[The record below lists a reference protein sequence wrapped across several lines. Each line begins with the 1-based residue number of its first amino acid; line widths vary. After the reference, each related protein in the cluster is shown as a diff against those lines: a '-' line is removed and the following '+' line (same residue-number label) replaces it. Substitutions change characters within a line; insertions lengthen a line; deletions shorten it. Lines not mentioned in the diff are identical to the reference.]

1 VGAARLLL
9 FLKTTSLGK
18 LYELEGIYIP
28 SLYDCSDPQ
37 YTPWGCSMG

>member
-18 LYELEGIYIP
+18 LYELERVHIS
-28 SLYDCSDPQ
+28 SLYDCSNPQ
-37 YTPWGCSMG
+37 YTPGDCSMG